1 MNNDITALREEL
13 FRTLRELRSGKIDV
27 DIAKV
32 INDTAQVIVNSAR
45 VELDHIKVVGG
56 SSRFVPPE
64 HGLEKAGLAAPQVKQ
79 TAHGQQTSVAVPG
92 GQVHQHLIGR

>member
-1 MNNDITALREEL
+1 MR
-13 FRTLRELRSGKIDV
+13 
-27 DIAKV
+27 
-32 INDTAQVIVNSAR
+32 
-45 VELDHIKVVGG
+45 VVGAG
-56 SSRFVPPE
+56 SRFVPPE